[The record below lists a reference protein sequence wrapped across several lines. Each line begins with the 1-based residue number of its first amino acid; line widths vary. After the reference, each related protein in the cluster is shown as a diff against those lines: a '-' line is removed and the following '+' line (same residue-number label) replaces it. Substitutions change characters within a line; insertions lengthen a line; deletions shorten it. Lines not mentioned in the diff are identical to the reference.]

1 MNFWTLLALVLIAVF
16 FYRSAYEVPHDTC
29 NEIWLHADPVLE
41 EARMKLDREDE
52 TDPEQDEF
60 VAQCVAA
67 LTNNDFFDSAYW
79 TGKGQSDK
87 S

>member
-1 MNFWTLLALVLIAVF
+1 
-16 FYRSAYEVPHDTC
+16 
-29 NEIWLHADPVLE
+29 
-41 EARMKLDREDE
+41 MKLDREDE

-79 TGKGQSDK
+79 TGKGQGDK